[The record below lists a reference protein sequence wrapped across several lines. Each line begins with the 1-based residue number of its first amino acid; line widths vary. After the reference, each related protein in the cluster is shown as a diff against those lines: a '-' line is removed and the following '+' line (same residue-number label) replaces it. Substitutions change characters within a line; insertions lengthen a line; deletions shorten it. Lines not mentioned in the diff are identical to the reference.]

1 MGPVPVA
8 EVRRQL
14 SDSWIKIVVHDGKDV
29 MTVCHV
35 GRTISAHLQTAL
47 EERDPV
53 CVVPKCDIA
62 FGLENHHWDVDYV
75 KSKTSNLAGLARVCG
90 WHHGLMTNGGWKL
103 EGGPGSWVMREPP
116 GGGKFETGKPFRD
129 TS

>member
-1 MGPVPVA
+1 
-8 EVRRQL
+8 
-14 SDSWIKIVVHDGKDV
+14 

-35 GRTISAHLQTAL
+35 GRTISAHFQTTL

-62 FGLENHHWDVDYV
+62 YGLENHHWDVDYV
-75 KSKTSNLAGLARVCG
+75 KSKTSNLDGLARVCG
-90 WHHGLMTNGGWKL
+90 WHHGLMTTGGWKL